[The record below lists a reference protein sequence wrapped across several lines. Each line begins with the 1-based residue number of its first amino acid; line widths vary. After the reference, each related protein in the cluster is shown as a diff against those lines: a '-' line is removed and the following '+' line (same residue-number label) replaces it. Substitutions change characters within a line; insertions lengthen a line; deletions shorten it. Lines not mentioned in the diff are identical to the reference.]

1 MTMPP
6 MTHYNFGDVVLVPFL
21 FSNQQS
27 SKKRPAVV
35 VSSHTY
41 NQYKPDILLMA
52 ITSQVK
58 AAPSFGEHEIQDWQH
73 AGLLKVSLL
82 KPLLLSIEKSC
93 VLKSLGQLSAT
104 DLQGLKHS
112 LNVILG

>member
-6 MTHYNFGDVVLVPFL
+6 MTHYNFGDVVLVPFP

-52 ITSQVK
+52 ITVK
-58 AAPSFGEHEIQDWQH
+58 
-73 AGLLKVSLL
+73 LKLR
-82 KPLLLSIEKSC
+82 LLLGNMKY
-93 VLKSLGQLSAT
+93 KTGNMQA
-104 DLQGLKHS
+104 
-112 LNVILG
+112 